1 MVSMVDQM
9 VDQNTTYLTRRRGV
23 HYYYTR
29 RIPKELQKRLGKKR
43 IVVSLKTKSRRKAIT
58 SAIVLSERLESFW
71 NGMKLE
77 EIISQHSMTLES
89 PAQPA
94 ASITLSEAL
103 DLYLRL
109 KGKGKGETFERTA
122 RRNIEQLM
130 VLSGDVS
137 ISELTSADGASFRD
151 HLIQRGLASSSV
163 KRCFASIRSIVSLA
177 IQEHGLQNT
186 NPFAKIFIPA
196 DDKVKTRPTMPV
208 KTIKILQAECEAIDD
223 PNRHLLAL
231 ISDTGLRLSEALGL
245 IKEDIVLDT
254 EIPHLI
260 IQEHPWRKLKTTSSK
275 RLVPLIGYSYWAAER
290 IMQIE
295 GRFAFPNY
303 TSTSKC
309 SANSASAALNKWL
322 KPRVPK
328 DCVVH
333 SFRHALR
340 DRLRA
345 VECPSDI
352 SDAIGGWSTSG
363 IGHSYGNGYDLAVK
377 KKWLQKIII

>member
-9 VDQNTTYLTRRRGV
+9 VDQNGTYLTRRRGV

-43 IVVSLKTKSRRKAIT
+43 IVVSLKTKSRRKAIA
-58 SAIVLSERLESFW
+58 SAIVLSEKLESFW

-77 EIISQHSMTLES
+77 EIISQHSMTLERPTS
-89 PAQPA
+89 GET
-94 ASITLSEAL
+94 SISLSEAL

-109 KGKGKGETFERTA
+109 KGNGKGEAFERTA
-122 RRNIEQLM
+122 RRNIEQFYA
-130 VLSGDVS
+130 VVGDPS
-137 ISELTSADGASFRD
+137 IGELTSADAASFRD
-151 HLIQRGLASSSV
+151 HLIERGLASSSV

-177 IQEHGLQNT
+177 IQEHGLPIT
-186 NPFAKIFIPA
+186 NPFAKVFIPA
-196 DDKVKTRPTMPV
+196 DDRSKSRPTMPV
-208 KTIKILQAECEAIDD
+208 KTIKILQAECEATND

-260 IQEHPWRKLKTTSSK
+260 IQEHPWRKLKTASSE
-275 RLVPLIGYSYWAAER
+275 RLVPLIGKSYWAAGQ

-295 GRFAFPNY
+295 GQFAFSNY
-303 TSTSKC
+303 KSASKC
-309 SANSASAALNKWL
+309 NANSASAALNKWL
-322 KPRVPK
+322 KPRVP
-328 DCVVH
+328 DGCVVH

-363 IGHSYGNGYDLAVK
+363 IGHSYGDGYDLVVK
-377 KKWLQKIII
+377 QKWLQKIVI

>member
-9 VDQNTTYLTRRRGV
+9 VDQNATYLTRRRGV

-29 RIPKELQKRLGKKR
+29 RIPKELQKRLGKER
-43 IVVSLKTKSRRKAIT
+43 IVVSLKTKSRRKAIA
-58 SAIVLSERLESFW
+58 SAIVLSEKLESFW

-89 PAQPA
+89 PAQQA
-94 ASITLSEAL
+94 APITLSEAL

-109 KGKGKGETFERTA
+109 KGKGKGEAFERTA
-122 RRNIEQLM
+122 RRNIKQLM

-208 KTIKILQAECEAIDD
+208 KTIKILQAECEAMDD

-245 IKEDIVLDT
+245 IKEDIVLDAK
-254 EIPHLI
+254 IPHLVI
-260 IQEHPWRKLKTTSSK
+260 HEHPWRKLKTTSSK
-275 RLVPLIGYSYWAAER
+275 RLVPLIGHSYWAAEQ
-290 IMQIE
+290 IMQIKV
-295 GRFAFPNY
+295 RFAFPNY
-303 TSTSKC
+303 THASKC
-309 SANSASAALNKWL
+309 NANSASAALNKWL

-328 DCVVH
+328 GCVVH

-363 IGHSYGNGYDLAVK
+363 IGHSYGEGYDLAVK
-377 KKWLQKIII
+377 QKWLQKIII

>member
-43 IVVSLKTKSRRKAIT
+43 IVVSLKTKSRSKAIT

-208 KTIKILQAECEAIDD
+208 KTIKILQAECEAIDE

>member
-1 MVSMVDQM
+1 MVSMVDHM
-9 VDQNTTYLTRRRGV
+9 VDQKATYLTRRRGL

-29 RIPKELQKRLGKKR
+29 RIPKELQKRLGKER
-43 IVVSLKTKSRRKAIT
+43 IVVSLRTKSRRKAIA
-58 SAIVLSERLESFW
+58 SAIVLSEKLESFW

-77 EIISQHSMTLES
+77 DIISQHSMTVERQTNGES
-89 PAQPA
+89 
-94 ASITLSEAL
+94 SISLSEAL

-109 KGKGKGETFERTA
+109 KGKGRGEAFERTA
-122 RRNIEQLM
+122 RRNIEQFNA
-130 VLSGDVS
+130 VGGDPS
-137 ISELTSADGASFRD
+137 IGELTSADAAIFRD
-151 HLIQRGLASSSV
+151 HLIERGLASSSV

-177 IQEHGLQNT
+177 IQEHGLPNT

-196 DDKVKTRPTMPV
+196 DDRAKTRPTMPV
-208 KTIKILQAECEAIDD
+208 KTIKILQAECEAMDD

-245 IKEDIVLDT
+245 IKEDIVLDAA
-254 EIPHLI
+254 IPHLI
-260 IQEHPWRKLKTTSSK
+260 IHEHPWRKLKTVSSE

-290 IMQIE
+290 IMQIG

-303 TSTSKC
+303 TSASKC
-309 SANSASAALNKWL
+309 NANSASAALNKWL

-363 IGHSYGNGYDLAVK
+363 IGHSYGDGYDLAVK

>member
-9 VDQNTTYLTRRRGV
+9 VDQNATYLTKRRGL

-29 RIPKELQKRLGKKR
+29 RIPKELQRRLGRKR
-43 IVVSLKTKSRRKAIT
+43 IVVSLKTKSRRKAIA
-58 SAIVLSERLESFW
+58 SAIVLSEKLESFW

-77 EIISQHSMTLES
+77 EIISQHSMTLEC
-89 PAQPA
+89 PAQKA

-109 KGKGKGETFERTA
+109 KGRGKGEAFERTA
-122 RRNIEQLM
+122 RRNIEQFYA
-130 VLSGDVS
+130 VGGDPS
-137 ISELTSADGASFRD
+137 IVDLTSADAATFRD
-151 HLIQRGLASSSV
+151 HLIERGLSSSSV
-163 KRCFASIRSIVSLA
+163 KRCFASIRSVVSLA

-196 DDKVKTRPTMPV
+196 DDRGKTRPTMPV
-208 KTIKILQAECEAIDD
+208 KTIRILQAECEATAD

-260 IQEHPWRKLKTTSSK
+260 IQEHPWRKLKTASSE
-275 RLVPLIGYSYWAAER
+275 RLVPLIGYSYWAAEQ
-290 IMQIE
+290 IMQIK
-295 GRFAFPNY
+295 GQFLFSNY
-303 TSTSKC
+303 TNVSKC
-309 SANSASAALNKWL
+309 NANSASAALNKWL
-322 KPRVPK
+322 KPRVPEG
-328 DCVVH
+328 CVVH

-340 DRLRA
+340 DRLRS

-363 IGHSYGNGYDLAVK
+363 IGHSYGDGYDLAVK
-377 KKWLQKIII
+377 QKWLQKIVI

>member
-1 MVSMVDQM
+1 MVSMVDHM
-9 VDQNTTYLTRRRGV
+9 VDQNATYLTRRRGV
-23 HYYYTR
+23 HFYYTR
-29 RIPKELQKRLGKKR
+29 RIPKELQQRLGKKR
-43 IVVSLKTKSRRKAIT
+43 IVVSLKTKSRRKAIA
-58 SAIVLSERLESFW
+58 SAIVLSEKLESFW

-77 EIISQHSMTLES
+77 EIISQHSVTLER
-89 PAQPA
+89 PTRQA

-103 DLYLRL
+103 ELYLRL
-109 KGKGKGETFERTA
+109 KGRGKGEAFERTA
-122 RRNIEQLM
+122 RRNIEQL
-130 VLSGDVS
+130 VALSGDVS
-137 ISELTSADGASFRD
+137 ISELTSADAASFRD

-208 KTIKILQAECEAIDD
+208 KTIKLLQAECEAMDD

-245 IKEDIVLDT
+245 IKEDIVLDA

-260 IQEHPWRKLKTTSSK
+260 IHEHPWRKLKTTSSK
-275 RLVPLIGYSYWAAER
+275 RLVPLIGYSCWAAKR

-303 TSTSKC
+303 TNAAKC
-309 SANSASAALNKWL
+309 NANSASAALNKWL
-322 KPRVPK
+322 KPRVPEG
-328 DCVVH
+328 CVVH

-363 IGHSYGNGYDLAVK
+363 IGHSYGDGYDLAVK
-377 KKWLQKIII
+377 KKWLQKIMI